1 MTLAARDALLTR
13 LLGQGWPHEPLLKA
27 LTLPKNVAVLDV
39 GAGEGRLLN
48 FLTCTGHTGRL
59 VGLDPQPGM
68 GVQAGQAEAMP
79 FEDQS
84 FGAVLMVRMLTHCQ
98 NPAQALAE
106 ACRVLRPG
114 GHLVVAVQGRDH
126 LAAFWSLTRRLPASH
141 GPEDET
147 AGLLQKAGFS
157 LKRLDW
163 RFPVTLSGSDG
174 AALARSYG
182 VKPPSEPPE
191 VVPDQLHLT
200 VFKHQMD

>member
-13 LLGQGWPHEPLLKA
+13 LLGQEWPHEPLLKA

-48 FLTCTGHTGRL
+48 FLTRTGHTGRL

-68 GVQAGQAEAMP
+68 GVQAGHAEAMP

-98 NPAQALAE
+98 NPVQALAE

-114 GHLVVAVQGRDH
+114 GHLVVAVQGRDY
-126 LAAFWSLTRRLPASH
+126 LAAFCSLTGRLLNTR

-147 AGLLQKAGFS
+147 ADLLHRAGIYAR
-157 LKRLDW
+157 RLDL
-163 RFPVTLSGSDG
+163 RFPVTLSRSDVVG
-174 AALARSYG
+174 LIRSYG
-182 VKPPSEPPE
+182 AEQCLKAPNPLS
-191 VVPDQLHLT
+191 DQLHLS
-200 VFKHQMD
+200 VFIGQK